1 MSVTVAKS
9 IRSPGC
15 TATRSFSQ
23 AGVALEKGTLLSR
36 MKQNEHL
43 LPSLTKYYFVTIGQ
57 TSGCLI
63 VIDLNSNG
71 EESVSILPCLVRLD
85 G

>member
-1 MSVTVAKS
+1 MSVPYSAYLPYL
-9 IRSPGC
+9 SPIEV
-15 TATRSFSQ
+15 TI
-23 AGVALEKGTLLSR
+23 
-36 MKQNEHL
+36 
-43 LPSLTKYYFVTIGQ
+43 YYFVTIGQ